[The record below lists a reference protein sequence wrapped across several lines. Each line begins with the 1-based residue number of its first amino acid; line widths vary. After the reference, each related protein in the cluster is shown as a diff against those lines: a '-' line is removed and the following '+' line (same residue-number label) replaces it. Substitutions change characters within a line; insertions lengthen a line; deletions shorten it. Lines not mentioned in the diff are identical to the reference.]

1 MVSGINNVSGFQ
13 YSPRINSE
21 NNTLTDDQKNT
32 IEEIL
37 SKYDPG
43 SMTQDSMKEMMD
55 ELKATGIPPSKETG
69 ELLNAAGFKPPEKPQ
84 GPPPQSQSVNSQ
96 DLPQYLQDFLQKQ
109 EAGTLTQADVNTLI
123 QNLQDSGN
131 LSQGY
136 LIDQMA

>member
-55 ELKATGIPPSKETG
+55 ELKATGILMFP
-69 ELLNAAGFKPPEKPQ
+69 L
-84 GPPPQSQSVNSQ
+84 
-96 DLPQYLQDFLQKQ
+96 
-109 EAGTLTQADVNTLI
+109 
-123 QNLQDSGN
+123 
-131 LSQGY
+131 
-136 LIDQMA
+136 

>member
-43 SMTQDSMKEMMD
+43 SRHK
-55 ELKATGIPPSKETG
+55 I
-69 ELLNAAGFKPPEKPQ
+69 
-84 GPPPQSQSVNSQ
+84 V
-96 DLPQYLQDFLQKQ
+96 
-109 EAGTLTQADVNTLI
+109 
-123 QNLQDSGN
+123 
-131 LSQGY
+131 
-136 LIDQMA
+136 